1 MNQPTFLS
9 RLPIRSLEF
18 SCSFGSYFVEVDM
31 TKMRI
36 CSTEKGRK
44 ESREEKRRGEEKASC
59 AFTAV
64 CTLPFLTK
72 KILYFAGGATPP
84 RWSPSAST
92 VGSTLP
98 SRTTYQSAKATYRL
112 QVIPWKCQDM
122 TDRLGWKINFAR
134 NQSSG
139 WWSEMVSE
147 EGLRVCESA
156 RTAQLRGFTLRPL
169 EPRPEHCPAKHVR

>member
-1 MNQPTFLS
+1 
-9 RLPIRSLEF
+9 
-18 SCSFGSYFVEVDM
+18 
-31 TKMRI
+31 MRA
-36 CSTEKGRK
+36 
-44 ESREEKRRGEEKASC
+44 EKRRGEERRRPVVPLLLYAPF
-59 AFTAV
+59 FT
-64 CTLPFLTK
+64 K
-72 KILYFAGGATPP
+72 RILYFAGGATPP

-112 QVIPWKCQDM
+112 QVIPWNCQDM

-169 EPRPEHCPAKHVR
+169 EPRTEHCPAKHVR